1 VNDATLAPYIAAL
14 QGQAALLAE
23 RLEQAIGGGK
33 TVYAALSQAE
43 RRTIA
48 GALADALIAALSTSD
63 PAPLLEL
70 LNADALGLRD
80 RPFADTQALFALTR
94 HSAMDLL
101 RPQIRAEPE
110 SGITLVDELGRL
122 LGAVREAEVERTV
135 LAAEARAAANT
146 AELRATLHRLE
157 QSFLTSPLAT
167 MEADDKGIIRRWNPA
182 AEQIFGWTAEEAIGR
197 NAIELVVPGLARE
210 HVEGI
215 VAALLSGQAA
225 NSRNVNIRKDGSL
238 ITCQWYNAVL
248 HDEHGKVVGWL
259 SQTEDITEEL
269 AAAEQLAETAT
280 YLQTIFGAMNDI
292 VLVIDAG
299 GVCRDVAP
307 TQPEKRHNFSAALL
321 GRTVAEIIGPDRAV
335 EHLEV
340 IKDVL
345 SSGEPR
351 QHVYSIPGPDG
362 AEQHFNA
369 TVSRINDDRVLWVSR
384 DTTEEHAAAA
394 ELAKLQE
401 QIIEAQRAA
410 LRELSTPIIPISEGV
425 IAMPLIGSID
435 TQRAQLV
442 IETLLQGVAE
452 QRAAAAILDVT
463 GVQVVDTQVAN
474 ALLRAAQ
481 AVKLLGAQ
489 VIITGIRP
497 EVAQTLVGLGLDLSG
512 IITVANLQGGIQYA
526 LARRK

>member
-1 VNDATLAPYIAAL
+1 
-14 QGQAALLAE
+14 
-23 RLEQAIGGGK
+23 
-33 TVYAALSQAE
+33 
-43 RRTIA
+43 
-48 GALADALIAALSTSD
+48 
-63 PAPLLEL
+63 
-70 LNADALGLRD
+70 
-80 RPFADTQALFALTR
+80 
-94 HSAMDLL
+94 
-101 RPQIRAEPE
+101 
-110 SGITLVDELGRL
+110 
-122 LGAVREAEVERTV
+122 
-135 LAAEARAAANT
+135 
-146 AELRATLHRLE
+146 
-157 QSFLTSPLAT
+157 
-167 MEADDKGIIRRWNPA
+167 
-182 AEQIFGWTAEEAIGR
+182 
-197 NAIELVVPGLARE
+197 
-210 HVEGI
+210 
-215 VAALLSGQAA
+215 
-225 NSRNVNIRKDGSL
+225 
-238 ITCQWYNAVL
+238 
-248 HDEHGKVVGWL
+248 
-259 SQTEDITEEL
+259 
-269 AAAEQLAETAT
+269 
-280 YLQTIFGAMNDI
+280 
-292 VLVIDAG
+292 
-299 GVCRDVAP
+299 
-307 TQPEKRHNFSAALL
+307 
-321 GRTVAEIIGPDRAV
+321 VAEIIGPDRAV

-369 TVSRINDDRVLWVSR
+369 TVSRINDDRVLWVAR